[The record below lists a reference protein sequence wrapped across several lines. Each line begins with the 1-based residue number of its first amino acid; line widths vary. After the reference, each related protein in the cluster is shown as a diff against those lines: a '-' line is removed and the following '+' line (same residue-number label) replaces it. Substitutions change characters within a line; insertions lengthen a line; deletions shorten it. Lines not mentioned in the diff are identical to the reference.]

1 VPTAWRLA
9 GRGDLDGAAQI
20 LRAGDAGDR
29 EAVVRLPGLLIK
41 QGRGVKKRSGC
52 VGSAWSPD
60 GSIADA

>member
-52 VGSAWSPD
+52 VGSA
-60 GSIADA
+60 

>member
-29 EAVVRLPGLLIK
+29 EAVGL
-41 QGRGVKKRSGC
+41 
-52 VGSAWSPD
+52 SPD